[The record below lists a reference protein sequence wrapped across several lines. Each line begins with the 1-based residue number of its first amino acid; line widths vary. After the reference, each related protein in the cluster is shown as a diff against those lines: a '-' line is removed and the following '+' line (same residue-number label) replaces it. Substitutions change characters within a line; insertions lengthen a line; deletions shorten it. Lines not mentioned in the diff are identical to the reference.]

1 MRLPLDLPVAT
12 GRPFI
17 KLAREVATAILRTV
31 EAGWALAL
39 EFRDVS
45 VEAQEV
51 PITERLRD
59 GMRRVLNSG
68 MFAWKGRM
76 AVLSGTES
84 RSRPD
89 IILPDGRTDIPIF
102 VIEIFLRFG
111 DHDPHAIIECKRI
124 AGSDS
129 HLCREYVVKG
139 IDRFRLSKY
148 GGNHST
154 GFMVGYLI
162 ADDANAA
169 ATGINRYLKR
179 VSRAA
184 ENLEPSNLAG
194 APWAWRSTHPRAA
207 SSIIELHHVFLSFVA
222 SQLGQDQGREDV

>member
-1 MRLPLDLPVAT
+1 MRLPLNVPVAT

-17 KLAREVATAILRTV
+17 ELAREVATIILHTV
-31 EAGWALAL
+31 EAGWLLAL

-45 VEAQEV
+45 VGAQELA
-51 PITERLRD
+51 ITERLRD
-59 GMRRVLNSG
+59 GMRSALNSG

-76 AVLSGTES
+76 VVLSGTES
-84 RSRPD
+84 RSRPEV
-89 IILPDGRTDIPIF
+89 ILPDGRTDIPIL

-129 HLCREYVVKG
+129 HLCREYVVEG
-139 IDRFRLSKY
+139 IDRFRLGKY

-162 ADDANAA
+162 ADDTQDA
-169 ATGINRYLKR
+169 ATGINRYLNR
-179 VSRAA
+179 ASRGA
-184 ENLEPSNLAG
+184 ENLEPSNLGG
-194 APWAWRSTHPRAA
+194 APRAWRSTHPRAA
-207 SSIIELHHVFLSFVA
+207 SSSIELHHVFLSFVG
-222 SQLGQDQGREDV
+222 S